1 MAIKEVG
8 NGVTSSTEAKYQA
21 IATIVEEM
29 EAVGNLLKELG
40 IVGMTVMTLFSD
52 NQGAM
57 FVANN
62 PICHMKLHHVSMD
75 LHIVRE

>member
-8 NGVTSSTEAKYQA
+8 DGVRSSTEAKYQA
-21 IATIVEEM
+21 IATTVEEM
-29 EAVGNLLKELG
+29 KAVENLLKGLG
-40 IVGMTVMTLFSD
+40 IVSMTAMTLFSD
-52 NQGAM
+52 YQGAM

-75 LHIVRE
+75 LHFV